1 MLGKGRILA
10 VDDTPA
16 SLRLLTDILRSEGY
30 EVRSAINGELALK
43 AASIR
48 PPELVL
54 LDVRMPG
61 MNGFEVCRQ
70 LKGLEATRDVPVIF
84 VSAMSDTD
92 DKLAGFGL
100 GAVDYVTKP
109 YQREELLARVRT
121 HLELYRLSH
130 HLEELV
136 DLRTHELTAARLQAE
151 AANRAKSAFLANM
164 SHEFRT
170 PMNSILG
177 FAYLLRHG
185 EVSEKQA
192 EQLKNIESATQTL
205 LAIIDNLLELSRIE
219 AGQLRLEQ
227 SDFALDALFDQVC
240 SKIAGAAREK
250 GLEIRQ
256 ELDDVPMCLN
266 GDRARLLQAVS
277 NYADNAVKFTKA
289 GFVALRV
296 RLLERRGEFL
306 RLRFEVQDSGIGI
319 AQENI
324 EKIFNPFEQADGSL
338 TRKYGGNGLGL
349 AITRSLAQMM
359 DGEAG
364 VESEPGK
371 GSLFWFTVCLSIA
384 HSDIQPAE
392 RGAYCG
398 DLSEATQGE
407 DEDVPDIADMQQ
419 ADATLDEME
428 SLLDDRDT
436 FTQELCRQHSGLLR
450 AVLGRDYGAFIKQVR
465 GFEFDAA
472 LGALRQARAS
482 RRSRLPGAINET
494 DITC

>member
-1 MLGKGRILA
+1 
-10 VDDTPA
+10 
-16 SLRLLTDILRSEGY
+16 
-30 EVRSAINGELALK
+30 
-43 AASIR
+43 
-48 PPELVL
+48 
-54 LDVRMPG
+54 
-61 MNGFEVCRQ
+61 
-70 LKGLEATRDVPVIF
+70 
-84 VSAMSDTD
+84 
-92 DKLAGFGL
+92 
-100 GAVDYVTKP
+100 
-109 YQREELLARVRT
+109 
-121 HLELYRLSH
+121 
-130 HLEELV
+130 
-136 DLRTHELTAARLQAE
+136 
-151 AANRAKSAFLANM
+151 M

-185 EVSEKQA
+185 GVSEKQA

-256 ELDDVPMCLN
+256 ELDDVPLCLN

-296 RLLERRGEFL
+296 RLLEQRGEFL

-319 AQENI
+319 TQENI
-324 EKIFNPFEQADGSL
+324 GKIFSPFEQADGSL

-349 AITRSLAQMM
+349 AITRNLAQMM
-359 DGEAG
+359 DGDAG

-371 GSLFWFTVCLSIA
+371 GSLFWFTVRLSIA
-384 HSDIQPAE
+384 HGDIQPAE
-392 RGAYCG
+392 QSAHCG
-398 DLSEATQGE
+398 DLPEATQGE
-407 DEDVPDIADMQQ
+407 DGNVPDIADMQQ

-436 FTQELCRQHSGLLR
+436 FTQELCRQHSELLR
-450 AVLGRDYGAFIKQVR
+450 AILGRDYGAFIKQVHE
-465 GFEFDAA
+465 FEFDSA

-482 RRSRLPGAINET
+482 RRSQLPGAINET
-494 DITC
+494 GITC